1 MADNLIGGSCIPPK
15 DSDSYRTGDQESQG
29 PIWKAEAADRE
40 SQCEVGL
47 DLRDQNRLRALPMC
61 GDGRWA
67 STSLRPT

>member
-47 DLRDQNRLRALPMC
+47 DLRDQN
-61 GDGRWA
+61 
-67 STSLRPT
+67 